1 MLSFQCDYAEGCH
14 QEILDLMARTNREGI
29 IGYGCDEYSAR
40 AKKKIAAACGYRDD
54 ESQPEIFFLVGG
66 TQTNQVVISTM
77 LDSYQGV
84 IAADTGHIGVHEA
97 GAIEY
102 TGHKVLTIPH
112 KNGKLDAADVK
123 SLLKKFYGDGSYE
136 HMVFPGMVY
145 ISHPSEY
152 GTLYTL
158 EELTALSEVCR
169 EYDIPLFLDGAR
181 LGYGLMAEGT
191 DVTMADIARLTDVF
205 YIGGTKL
212 GALFG
217 EAVVFAPG
225 KAPKHFYTMT
235 KQHGAMLAKGWLLG
249 LQFDALFT
257 DDLYMKA
264 GRNAIEKAGR
274 LRKLLAAKGYNFF
287 MENPTNQIFV
297 VVENGKLKE
306 LEKNVCVSFW
316 EAVDDSHTVVRFAT
330 GWATTDK
337 MLDELDTY
345 L

>member
-14 QEILDLMARTNREGI
+14 QEILNLMAKTNREGI
-29 IGYGCDEYSAR
+29 VGYGCDEYSAR
-40 AKKKIAAACGYRDD
+40 AKEKIAAACGYGAG
-54 ESQPEIFFLVGG
+54 EPQPEIFFLVGG
-66 TQTNQVVISTM
+66 TQANQVVISAM
-77 LDSYQGV
+77 LANYQGV
-84 IAADTGHIGVHEA
+84 IGADTGHIAVHEA
-97 GAIEY
+97 GAVEY

-112 KNGKLDAADVK
+112 KNGKLAVADVRR
-123 SLLKKFYGDGSYE
+123 LLEKFYGDGSYD

-145 ISHPSEY
+145 VSHPSEY

-158 EELTALSEVCR
+158 AELTALSAVCR

-191 DVTMADIARLTDVF
+191 DVTLADIARLTDVF
-205 YIGGTKL
+205 YIGGTKM
-212 GALFG
+212 GALMG
-217 EAVVFAPG
+217 EAVIFAPG

-257 DDLYMKA
+257 DGLYFRA
-264 GRNAIEKAGR
+264 GKNAVEKAGR
-274 LRKLLAAKGYNFF
+274 LRKMLAAKGYKFF

-297 VVENGKLKE
+297 VMENARLRE
-306 LEKNVCVSFW
+306 LEKRVRVGFW
-316 EAVDDSHTVVRFAT
+316 EAVDESHTVVRFAT
-330 GWATTDK
+330 GWGTTDE
-337 MLDELDTY
+337 MLDELEAC